1 MFAIIQSGGRQ
12 VKVTPGAVI
21 TVDRVPLEA
30 GEQVSIDRVLLVGT
44 DDGTVVTGA
53 PFVSSARV
61 VGVIAGESR
70 GPKIRVFKKKR
81 RKTSRQTIGHRS
93 HLTRVEIKDITL

>member
-21 TVDRVPLEA
+21 TVDRLAIEA
-30 GEQVSIDRVLLVGT
+30 GEKVSIEQVLLVGT
-44 DDGTVVTGA
+44 DDGQVMTGA
-53 PFVSSARV
+53 PYVSSARV

-93 HLTRVEIKDITL
+93 TFTRVEIKEITI

>member
-12 VKVTPGAVI
+12 VKVTPGSVI
-21 TVDRVPLEA
+21 TVDRLAIEP
-30 GEQVSIDRVLLVGT
+30 GEQVSIDQVLLVGT
-44 DDGTVVTGA
+44 DDGQVMTGA
-53 PFVSSARV
+53 PFVATARV
-61 VGVIAGESR
+61 VGIIAGETR

-93 HLTRVEIKDITL
+93 FLTRVEIKDITV